1 MSLQSVSKTILV
13 LETFLKFPGGR
24 TSVSSLAR
32 ELGWSRA
39 ATHQYMSTLAQS
51 GWLQQSEDREY
62 QLSPRAAVFGR
73 FAIEYSGAPPEL
85 SPVMESLVESLNE
98 PISYA
103 VLNGNEAIILER
115 HEPRRPFTIAQANEP
130 HLELRTSASGM
141 VLLAFDAHVDA
152 SRREGMEE
160 ELATVRA
167 QGYAQS
173 HSKWLGDVVDVVAV
187 PIMSRG
193 ECLGALSVIAPDGR
207 LDVPRAREELI
218 ASRAEVERRIS
229 ASDAL
234 DDVPVR

>member
-13 LETFLKFPGGR
+13 LETFLKFPDGR

-39 ATHQYMSTLAQS
+39 ATHQYMSTLAQA
-51 GWLQQSEDREY
+51 GWLQQSENREY

-73 FAIEYSGAPPEL
+73 FAIEYSGVPPEL
-85 SPVMESLVESLNE
+85 SAAMKSLVESLNE

-103 VLNGNEAIILER
+103 VLNGNEATILER
-115 HEPRRPFTIAQANEP
+115 HEPKRPFTIVRGNEP

-141 VLLAFDAHVDA
+141 VLLAYDAHVDE
-152 SRREGMEE
+152 SRREGLEE
-160 ELATVRA
+160 TLTEVRA

-173 HSKWLGDVVDVVAV
+173 HSEWLGDIVDVVAV

-193 ECLGALSVIAPDGR
+193 ECLGALSVIAPEGR
-207 LDVPRAREELI
+207 LDIAKAVTELK
-218 ASRAEVERRIS
+218 ASRVEVERGIEESACRI
-229 ASDAL
+229 A
-234 DDVPVR
+234 